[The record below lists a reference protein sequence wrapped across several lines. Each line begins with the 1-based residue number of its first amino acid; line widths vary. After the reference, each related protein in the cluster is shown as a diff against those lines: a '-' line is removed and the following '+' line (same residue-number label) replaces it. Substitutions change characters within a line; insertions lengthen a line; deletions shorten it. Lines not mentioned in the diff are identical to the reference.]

1 MNTRL
6 AAIVIAA
13 VACCS
18 CGQHH
23 SREQAPYKP
32 IAEVE
37 RTYGPL
43 VTAGNHPTVDQHGTG
58 ERVGLF
64 QDASGTVW
72 GLPLSVDGDALSVC
86 APPALQNARMTGS
99 FDAEWSVIGATNR
112 PTGWRGGTGG
122 LELLLRDKRGTIHC
136 QSVQGG
142 DMPGQAA
149 CWPTGSPAPRSPLHY
164 YRLVPTVDGGALPAL
179 PR

>member
-1 MNTRL
+1 MNIRS
-6 AAIVIAA
+6 AAIVIVA
-13 VACCS
+13 VACCC
-18 CGQHH
+18 CGQRH

-72 GLPLSVDGDALSVC
+72 GLPLSVDGDALLAC
-86 APPALQNARMTGS
+86 APPALQNARMTDR
-99 FDAEWSVIGATNR
+99 FDAEWRVIGATNQ
-112 PTGWRGGTGG
+112 PTGWRGGTGD
-122 LELLLRDKRGTIHC
+122 LELLLRDIRGTIRW
-136 QSVQGG
+136 QSVQGA
-142 DMPGQAA
+142 DMPGQSA
-149 CWPTGSPAPRSPLHY
+149 CWPTGSPAPRIPLHY
-164 YRLVPTVDGGALPAL
+164 YRLVPTVEGGARQAL
-179 PR
+179 SR